1 MVVSA
6 SEELG
11 CGCKSMVLNFDHLY
25 RFPVSS
31 AHLVSGSR
39 GSSPRPFLESPVS
52 VSKAF
57 RVTDRTVLLASSTQ
71 GSISVLDLS
80 MAPAEPLPVA
90 GTIELQTK

>member
-39 GSSPRPFLESPVS
+39 GSSTS
-52 VSKAF
+52 VK
-57 RVTDRTVLLASSTQ
+57 
-71 GSISVLDLS
+71 
-80 MAPAEPLPVA
+80 
-90 GTIELQTK
+90 